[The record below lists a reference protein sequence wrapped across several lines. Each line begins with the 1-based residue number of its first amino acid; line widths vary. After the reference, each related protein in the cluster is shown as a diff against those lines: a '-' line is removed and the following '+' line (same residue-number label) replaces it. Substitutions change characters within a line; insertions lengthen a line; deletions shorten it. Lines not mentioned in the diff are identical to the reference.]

1 MPLLLIMQLLLK
13 FAKNKK
19 DIKRIRVKTRIVFIT
34 MVFNIYVYGAVKYA
48 DQIIMTKL
56 LLFET
61 RQLPSIESINM
72 HSKITTKQEFVHPI
86 F

>member
-19 DIKRIRVKTRIVFIT
+19 DIKRIRVKTRIIFIT

>member
-1 MPLLLIMQLLLK
+1 M
-13 FAKNKK
+13 
-19 DIKRIRVKTRIVFIT
+19 
-34 MVFNIYVYGAVKYA
+34 GAVKYA

-72 HSKITTKQEFVHPI
+72 HSNITTKQEFVHPI

>member
-1 MPLLLIMQLLLK
+1 MPLLLIMQLLLE

-61 RQLPSIESINM
+61 R
-72 HSKITTKQEFVHPI
+72 
-86 F
+86 

>member
-1 MPLLLIMQLLLK
+1 M
-13 FAKNKK
+13 
-19 DIKRIRVKTRIVFIT
+19 
-34 MVFNIYVYGAVKYA
+34 GAVKYA

-72 HSKITTKQEFVHPI
+72 HSKTTTKQEFVHPI

>member
-1 MPLLLIMQLLLK
+1 MTWNKLGMPLLLIMQLLLK

-19 DIKRIRVKTRIVFIT
+19 DIKRIRVKTRIVLIT

-61 RQLPSIESINM
+61 R
-72 HSKITTKQEFVHPI
+72 
-86 F
+86 